1 MESRQVSSIYEA
13 TSAFRLLTR
22 VTLWGYAI
30 QIVKKK
36 FQFGRVRPA
45 GAMVNAFAYGAKDSR
60 FESWVGRKF
69 LGVLTSKMHFTL
81 LEFGYYEVIGPKH
94 RILRVSCQV
103 QPALKFWTFQWGWL
117 SQVRISD

>member
-13 TSAFRLLTR
+13 TSAFRR
-22 VTLWGYAI
+22 ESTLWCCAI

-94 RILRVSCQV
+94 RILRGFMPG
-103 QPALKFWTFQWGWL
+103 PARTQILDIFNGLFRPCTMNGHN
-117 SQVRISD
+117 